1 MVTKARR
8 AHGNS
13 TCSVSLTVP
22 CSSTTASTVLIITAF
37 YRRVG
42 RSESPK
48 NAGVLGSNLDW
59 RTKSTE
65 TRPDGTERI
74 VYSNARTQPMLEVIR
89 TTEGG
94 VTKQQGTY
102 TRYNARGQAIWQV
115 SPEAINLPANLAEI
129 EQYPDLLNEVAGNF
143 HEQGEGK
150 GNGRREKDRHN
161 P

>member
-1 MVTKARR
+1 M
-8 AHGNS
+8 
-13 TCSVSLTVP
+13 
-22 CSSTTASTVLIITAF
+22 IITAF

-74 VYSNARTQPMLEVIR
+74 VYSNAR
-89 TTEGG
+89 
-94 VTKQQGTY
+94 
-102 TRYNARGQAIWQV
+102 GQAIWRV
-115 SPEAINLPANLAEI
+115 SPEAIALPANLADI

-143 HEQGEGK
+143 QYISDTSGLIEVTTYATATTATATLA
-150 GNGRREKDRHN
+150 
-161 P
+161 